1 MKRILSEYNIEVVE
15 IPRKKQD
22 EVEISASKVRAC
34 MIEGDYDTIRR
45 IVPESTLRYLLSDD
59 GQKLAARMREEN
71 HKA

>member
-1 MKRILSEYNIEVVE
+1 
-15 IPRKKQD
+15 
-22 EVEISASKVRAC
+22 